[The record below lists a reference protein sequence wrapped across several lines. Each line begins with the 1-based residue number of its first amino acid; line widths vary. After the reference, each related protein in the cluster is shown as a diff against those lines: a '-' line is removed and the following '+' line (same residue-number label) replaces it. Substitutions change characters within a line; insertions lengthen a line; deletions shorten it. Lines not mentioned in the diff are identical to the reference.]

1 MSPTPQS
8 KVSEISGKRSKIT
21 DDFVRDLQ
29 LNALACQ
36 RLENELREL
45 IRLPAF
51 ECNARIELAMLQAMK
66 RRWSDVVSNF
76 NRVRQ
81 LGCDLN
87 LVRRFEA
94 VAALYCGRLVEAFE
108 LISGVVLSGDP
119 EELRAVRSTAM
130 QSGHY
135 DLAVACTD
143 RLLSLNVNPD
153 GGLSVDNLQGIYHD
167 VYTAQEVVRR
177 SGLSYADIAARIQVA
192 SSVVC
197 KRSAAPLVVYGFSA
211 TLDAGILYEFPLRL
225 SVDNLIAIDWEIS
238 EALVDSFPDYESGI
252 ISFSTKPYCPVI
264 ASVA

>member
-8 KVSEISGKRSKIT
+8 KVSEISGKRSRII

-45 IRLPAF
+45 IRLPEF

-66 RRWSDVVSNF
+66 RRWPDVVSGF

-81 LGCDLN
+81 LGFDLN
-87 LVRRFEA
+87 LARRFEA
-94 VAALYCGRLVEAFE
+94 VAALYCGRPVDAFE
-108 LISGVVLSGDP
+108 LISGIVLSGDP
-119 EELRAVRSTAM
+119 EELRAVRSAAM

-135 DLAVACTD
+135 DLAAACTD
-143 RLLSLNVNPD
+143 RMFSLNLNPD

-167 VYTAQEVVRR
+167 VYAAQEVVRQ
-177 SGLSYADIAARIQVA
+177 SGLSSADIAARIGVA
-192 SSVVC
+192 SSIVC
-197 KRSAAPLVVYGFSA
+197 KRSDAPLVVYGFSA
-211 TLDAGILYEFPLRL
+211 TVDAGILYEFPLRL
-225 SVDNLIAIDWEIS
+225 GIDDLIAIEWEIS

-252 ISFSTKPYCPVI
+252 ISFTTKPYCPVI